1 MVPETP
7 TTPLDKLGGA
17 LVPEKHVLF
26 IRNQIIFIPLRRKPN
41 DR

>member
-1 MVPETP
+1 MVRKNHNPFGE
-7 TTPLDKLGGA
+7 A

-26 IRNQIIFIPLRRKPN
+26 IRNQITSIPLRRKPN